1 MTRPR
6 SAQKNRTRSALL
18 EGARELLSKGE
29 PVTITAAGEARG
41 ISKAT
46 AYRYFSDAA
55 ILVAEAGLDIHVK
68 SYEEV
73 ARGAPDLRGKLR
85 AINLYF
91 FDLALENE
99 AAFRQFVGMTLTHV
113 SSDDAPGAHR
123 GARRIAMYEAA
134 LADHP
139 GTLPKS
145 NRATL
150 LRALSACTGTE
161 AMIGLVDVAG
171 ADRAEARTIVD
182 EMTVALL
189 DRFLSPETL
198 PDPR

>member
-1 MTRPR
+1 
-6 SAQKNRTRSALL
+6 
-18 EGARELLSKGE
+18 
-29 PVTITAAGEARG
+29 
-41 ISKAT
+41 
-46 AYRYFSDAA
+46 
-55 ILVAEAGLDIHVK
+55 
-68 SYEEV
+68 
-73 ARGAPDLRGKLR
+73 
-85 AINLYF
+85 
-91 FDLALENE
+91 
-99 AAFRQFVGMTLTHV
+99 
-113 SSDDAPGAHR
+113 
-123 GARRIAMYEAA
+123 MYEAA

-139 GTLPKS
+139 GTLPKP

>member
-1 MTRPR
+1 MKRPR
-6 SAQKNRTRSALL
+6 SAQKSRTRAALL
-18 EGARELLSKGE
+18 DGARELLSKGQ
-29 PVTITAAGEARG
+29 PVTVAAAGEARG

-68 SYEEV
+68 PYAEV
-73 ARGAPDLRGKLR
+73 TRGARDLRGKLR

-113 SSDDAPGAHR
+113 SCDDAPGAHR

-139 GTLPKS
+139 GAMPKV
-145 NRATL
+145 NHTTL

-161 AMIGLVDVAG
+161 AMIGLIDVAG
-171 ADRAEARTIVD
+171 ADRSEARAIVD
-182 EMTVALL
+182 EMTLALL
-189 DRFLSPETL
+189 DRLL
-198 PDPR
+198 PT